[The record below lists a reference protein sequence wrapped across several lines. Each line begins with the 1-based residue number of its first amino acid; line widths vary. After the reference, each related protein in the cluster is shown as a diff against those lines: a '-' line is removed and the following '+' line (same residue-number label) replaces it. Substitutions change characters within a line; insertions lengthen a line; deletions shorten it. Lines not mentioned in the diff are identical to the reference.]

1 MYEWEKNVITVGT
14 EIERTKE
21 RNFEIMQA
29 IELVKKDPSIKEKIE
44 SSISVKKKTSK
55 QLYTEA
61 AKIDKER
68 AEIIQVKKDLDA

>member
-44 SSISVKKKTSK
+44 SSIPVKKKTSK

-61 AKIDKER
+61 AKIDKKR

>member
-1 MYEWEKNVITVGT
+1 
-14 EIERTKE
+14 
-21 RNFEIMQA
+21 MQA

-61 AKIDKER
+61 AKIDKKR
-68 AEIIQVKKDLDA
+68 AEIIQVKKDLDV